1 MSTLSM
7 IALLLD
13 RRNYFYGFNEQ
24 QRSILRSIINGTA
37 TLSLSSILEE
47 FGKPSP
53 TQGLNDSLEAIVN
66 KAQEYQIRAIKLC
79 KLTPEWELVATHNL
93 HVITQIAEGAR
104 ALAGDNN
111 PSFMDILNE
120 YEDWVISDA
129 VEKHLMEG

>member
-1 MSTLSM
+1 MNTLSI

-24 QRSILRSIINGTA
+24 QREILRSIINGTT

-47 FGKPSP
+47 FGNHSP
-53 TQGLNDSLEAIVN
+53 MQGLNDSLEALVN

-79 KLTPEWELVATHNL
+79 KLTPEWELVSTHNL